1 MSHGAD
7 PSSDGGAARGRNSA
21 SGHDLFR
28 RGPGPVTAGPDIG
41 DVVDR
46 FRAVVDANVSGTVDL
61 LSRVEA
67 LVRRAVAQ
75 RPASAPPAADVLARL
90 VDAGLSSCAEVSR
103 HLLALLDGLVSV
115 AERAMLPA
123 TGEGGNAA
131 ADAAAGSAVDLR
143 GDGRPGERVP
153 PAPVAAEA
161 DPRAGP
167 VSGTGDEE
175 PGEEVVLVDE
185 EGREVGRSPKLA
197 AHTDPGQLHRAVSVF
212 VFSTAGDLLLQRRAP
227 AKYHFAGRWSNTC
240 CGHPRPGE
248 PVVAAGRRRL
258 VDELGM
264 DCELVEVATFGYE
277 ARDDASGLVE
287 RELDHLLVGVAGTAP
302 DPRPGEVDA
311 VRWVEPGAL
320 AADIAAGP
328 SAYTPWLPGALARVM
343 DARRA
348 QS

>member
-7 PSSDGGAARGRNSA
+7 PSSDGGAAHGRHSA
-21 SGHDLFR
+21 SGDDLR
-28 RGPGPVTAGPDIG
+28 RPQAAVTARPDVG
-41 DVVDR
+41 DLLDR
-46 FRAVVDANVSGTVDL
+46 FRAVVEANVSGTVEL

-90 VDAGLSSCAEVSR
+90 VDAGLSSGAEVSR
-103 HLLALLDGLVSV
+103 HLLALLHGLVSV
-115 AERAMLPA
+115 AERAVLPA
-123 TGEGGNAA
+123 
-131 ADAAAGSAVDLR
+131 AV
-143 GDGRPGERVP
+143 
-153 PAPVAAEA
+153 EA

-167 VSGTGDEE
+167 VSGVGGEE

-185 EGREVGRSPKLA
+185 EGHEVGRSPKLA
-197 AHTDPGQLHRAVSVF
+197 AHATPGQLHRAVSVF

-248 PVVAAGRRRL
+248 SVVAAGRRRL

-264 DCELVEVATFGYE
+264 DCELVEVATFRYE
-277 ARDDASGLVE
+277 ALDEASGLVE

-311 VRWVEPGAL
+311 VRWTEPGVL
-320 AADIAAGP
+320 AADIAADP
-328 SAYTPWLPGALARVM
+328 SVYTPWLAGALARVIE
-343 DARRA
+343 ARRA